1 MSLEEVLT
9 EIDSATIL
17 LVNELKQIR
26 ARLNFQIGIEDET
39 NLILPPG
46 LLPAPLSSLDVL
58 LGVIDAVPIGTAS
71 DFFAGQ
77 DLKPQKSVAQWRIY
91 VVFGT
96 TSVLSVRKTT
106 PTGTRAEVLGT
117 LTAGEASI
125 VDIIVAQPETINFRH
140 SDAAAITIT
149 DFLVIELP
157 KMI

>member
-1 MSLEEVLT
+1 MSVEEILT

-39 NLILPPG
+39 NINLPPG
-46 LLPAPLSSLDVL
+46 LLPAPLSSLDVP
-58 LGVIDAVPIGTAS
+58 LGIIDSVPIATGT

-77 DLKPQKSVAQWRIY
+77 DLKPQKIVAQWRIY
-91 VVFGT
+91 VVFAT
-96 TSVLSVRKTT
+96 TSTLTIRKTT
-106 PTGTRAEVLGT
+106 PTGVRPEVLGT
-117 LTAGEASI
+117 LVGGEVNI
-125 VDIIVAQPETINFRH
+125 VDVIVAQPETINFRH

-149 DFLVIELP
+149 DFIVTELP

>member
-1 MSLEEVLT
+1 MSVEEILT

-39 NLILPPG
+39 NLFLPPG
-46 LLPAPLSSLDVL
+46 LLPAPLAAQDVL
-58 LGVIDAVPIGTAS
+58 LAVIDAVPIATGT

-91 VVFGT
+91 AVFA
-96 TSVLSVRKTT
+96 TSSTLTIRKTT
-106 PTGTRAEVLGT
+106 PTGTRPEVLGT
-117 LTAGEASI
+117 LVGGEVSI
-125 VDIIVAQPETINFRH
+125 VDVIVAQPETINFRH
-140 SDAAAITIT
+140 SDAGAITIT
-149 DFLVIELP
+149 DFLVTELP